1 VVGGAM
7 LATSGALV
15 LLGVIPQGG
24 AVQGIATIPEIIW
37 EAFLGLYLLFKD
49 FKPSALAALT
59 TRSTGQVDSSPA
71 VPSPIA
77 VATQAG
83 VA

>member
-1 VVGGAM
+1 
-7 LATSGALV
+7 V

-49 FKPSALAALT
+49 FKPAALAALPPYLGDT
-59 TRSTGQVDSSPA
+59 VESATAS
-71 VPSPIA
+71 PSPVA
-77 VATQAG
+77 VATAAG
-83 VA
+83 AA